1 MKFLVNGRLCR
12 RSRRITVERHICPQY
27 SDMGIHMKYLIRK
40 SFKRKQLVCFLA
52 VALLPLLATS
62 VFLTAI
68 VKSKVESDYEKEVES
83 QAEKAD
89 AALIRIFDS
98 LRETAELICE
108 NKKIIGLIDE
118 TDSWERGRAYTEFY
132 NETMAMRQ
140 YAQFDIY
147 NRAGECVYSTG
158 SRAGKQTLPTYWGI
172 LRAAEQTPQE
182 LVFLREDAGDDG
194 EEALLYGAKYI
205 ADEDGASLG
214 YVVVSMRGEHFAEI
228 LRGVF
233 GSQEGIAILD
243 AHWQTVYSA
252 GTAEKERIG
261 AVFRQRLLHGEKLPA
276 VYDSNGVYV
285 SPVGETGMYK
295 ILLCPEVFSTDV
307 VKTMYTVI
315 LLMAGVCF
323 ALCILVA
330 ERLSSSLTFPIRR
343 MNDAMH
349 RLQEG
354 RLDTRIP
361 VDRKDEFGQMSEN
374 FNIMANKL
382 EDYMEQQVKAQQ
394 ELNASHIAMMQAQ
407 MNPHFLY
414 NTLDTM
420 KWLAKANHIPE
431 IATMSAGLARILRT
445 SISSEQFIRLKE
457 ELDFVKSY
465 VEIQK
470 IRYSDRFRYEISVPQ
485 PLEACIVPKLVVQP
499 IVENAIIHGLEEC
512 EDGLIQVTV
521 SEREETYY
529 KEETVCREKRLFI
542 EVKDNGCGIPEEI
555 MECLNSKDRDALAGH
570 IGFYN
575 VDTIIR
581 LHYGEQYGLHVSR
594 PEEGGTCVEITL
606 PVKM

>member
-1 MKFLVNGRLCR
+1 
-12 RSRRITVERHICPQY
+12 
-27 SDMGIHMKYLIRK
+27 
-40 SFKRKQLVCFLA
+40 
-52 VALLPLLATS
+52 
-62 VFLTAI
+62 
-68 VKSKVESDYEKEVES
+68 
-83 QAEKAD
+83 
-89 AALIRIFDS
+89 
-98 LRETAELICE
+98 
-108 NKKIIGLIDE
+108 
-118 TDSWERGRAYTEFY
+118 
-132 NETMAMRQ
+132 
-140 YAQFDIY
+140 
-147 NRAGECVYSTG
+147 
-158 SRAGKQTLPTYWGI
+158 
-172 LRAAEQTPQE
+172 
-182 LVFLREDAGDDG
+182 
-194 EEALLYGAKYI
+194 
-205 ADEDGASLG
+205 
-214 YVVVSMRGEHFAEI
+214 
-228 LRGVF
+228 
-233 GSQEGIAILD
+233 
-243 AHWQTVYSA
+243 
-252 GTAEKERIG
+252 
-261 AVFRQRLLHGEKLPA
+261 
-276 VYDSNGVYV
+276 
-285 SPVGETGMYK
+285 MYK
-295 ILLCPEVFSTDV
+295 ILLRPEVFSTDV

-323 ALCILVA
+323 VLCILMA

-349 RLQEG
+349 RVQEG
-354 RLDTRIP
+354 HLDTRIP

-382 EDYMEQQVKAQQ
+382 EDYMERQVKAQQ

-431 IATMSAGLARILRT
+431 IATMSAGLARILQT
-445 SISSEQFIRLKE
+445 SISAEQFIRLKE

-485 PLEACIVPKLVVQP
+485 SLEACIVPKLVVQP

-521 SEREETYY
+521 CE
-529 KEETVCREKRLFI
+529 KEETLYI
-542 EVKDNGCGIPEEI
+542 EVKDNGCGIPEDV
-555 MECLNSKDRDALAGH
+555 MECLNSKDREELAGH

-594 PEEGGTCVEITL
+594 PKEGGTRVQIAL
-606 PVKM
+606 PVRY

>member
-1 MKFLVNGRLCR
+1 
-12 RSRRITVERHICPQY
+12 
-27 SDMGIHMKYLIRK
+27 MKYLIRK

-62 VFLTAI
+62 IFLTEI
-68 VKSKVESDYEKEVES
+68 VKSKVESDYEKEVKR

-89 AALIRIFDS
+89 AALTEAFDS
-98 LRETAELICE
+98 LRQTAKLICE
-108 NKKIIGLIDE
+108 NKKITALIDE
-118 TDSWERGRAYTEFY
+118 TDSWERGRVYTEFY
-132 NETMAMRQ
+132 HETMAVRQ

-147 NRAGECVYSTG
+147 NRAGECLYSTG
-158 SRAGKQTLPTYWGI
+158 SKAGRRMLPTYWGI

-182 LVFLREDAGDDG
+182 LVFLREEAADG
-194 EEALLYGAKYI
+194 NGTLLYGAKYI
-205 ADEDGASLG
+205 ADENGACLG
-214 YVVVSMRGEHFAEI
+214 YIVVSMRSEHFAEI
-228 LRGVF
+228 LRGVL

-243 AHWQTVYSA
+243 GHWQTVYSV

-261 AVFRQRLLHGEKLPA
+261 AVFRQRLLHGEKLPD

-295 ILLCPEVFSTDV
+295 ILLRPEVFSTDV

-323 ALCILVA
+323 VLCILVA
-330 ERLSSSLTFPIRR
+330 ERLSSNLTFPIRR

-349 RLQEG
+349 RVQEG
-354 RLDTRIP
+354 HLDTRIP
-361 VDRKDEFGQMSEN
+361 VDRQDEFGQMSEN

-382 EDYMEQQVKAQQ
+382 EDYMEQQVKAQK
-394 ELNASHIAMMQAQ
+394 ELDASHIAMMQAQ

-445 SISSEQFIRLKE
+445 SISSEQFVRLKE

-470 IRYSDRFRYEISVPQ
+470 IRYSDRFRYEISMPQ
-485 PLEACIVPKLVVQP
+485 SLEACIVPKLVVQP
-499 IVENAIIHGLEEC
+499 IVENAIIHGLENC

-521 SEREETYY
+521 YE
-529 KEETVCREKRLFI
+529 KEEALYI

-555 MECLNSKDRDALAGH
+555 MECLNSKDREALTGH

-581 LHYGEQYGLHVSR
+581 LHYGERYGLHMSR
-594 PEEGGTCVEITL
+594 PKEGGTCVQIML
-606 PVKM
+606 PLRY

>member
-1 MKFLVNGRLCR
+1 
-12 RSRRITVERHICPQY
+12 
-27 SDMGIHMKYLIRK
+27 MKYLIRK

-62 VFLTAI
+62 IFLTAI
-68 VKSKVESDYEKEVES
+68 VKSKVESDYEKEVER

-89 AALIRIFDS
+89 AALMQVFDS
-98 LRETAELICE
+98 LWQTVELICG
-108 NKKIIGLIDE
+108 NKRITALIDE

-132 NETMAMRQ
+132 HETMEMRQ

-158 SRAGKQTLPTYWGI
+158 SRTGKRTLPTYWGI

-182 LVFLREDAGDDG
+182 LIFLREG
-194 EEALLYGAKYI
+194 ETDEDETLLHGAKYI
-205 ADEDGASLG
+205 ADEDGACLG
-214 YVVVSMRGEHFAEI
+214 YVVVSMRSEHFAEI
-228 LRGVF
+228 LRGVLS
-233 GSQEGIAILD
+233 SQEGIAILD
-243 AHWQTVYSA
+243 AHWQTVCSI
-252 GTAEKERIG
+252 GTAEKEKIG
-261 AVFRQRLLHGEKLPA
+261 AVFRQCLLRGEKLPA
-276 VYDSNGVYV
+276 VYDGNGVYV
-285 SPVGETGMYK
+285 SPIGETGMYK
-295 ILLCPEVFSTDV
+295 ILLRPEVFSTDV

-323 ALCILVA
+323 VLCVLMA

-349 RLQEG
+349 RVQEG
-354 RLDTRIP
+354 HLDTRIP

-382 EDYMEQQVKAQQ
+382 EDYMERQVKAQQ
-394 ELNASHIAMMQAQ
+394 ALNASHIAMMQAQ

-445 SISSEQFIRLKE
+445 SISAEQFIRLKE

-485 PLEACIVPKLVVQP
+485 SLEACIVPKLVVQP

-521 SEREETYY
+521 YE
-529 KEETVCREKRLFI
+529 KEETLYI
-542 EVKDNGCGIPEEI
+542 EVKDNGCGIPEDV
-555 MECLNSKDRDALAGH
+555 MECLNSKDREELAGH

-594 PEEGGTCVEITL
+594 PKEGGTRVQIAL
-606 PVKM
+606 PVRY